1 LQISNDTTVGLD
13 GEVEAEVDNH
23 DFSGR
28 VLNAAAVALAVF
40 SGVTIVALIAMALVS
55 IVGLQLFSRPVQ
67 GSVEIMQMGI
77 AICGAAFFPIC
88 EIGDHNIKVEAF
100 TNWLPAGVRRA
111 LDSVGHVML
120 TIVFALLTWR
130 TSVAAYQLTQT
141 HEVSTLLSV
150 PLWIPTALMV
160 PSLALTVLC
169 AAYRAVGLFRARKQ
183 TS

>member
-1 LQISNDTTVGLD
+1 MQISNDTTVGLD

-88 EIGDHNIKVEAF
+88 EIGEPIGPME
-100 TNWLPAGVRRA
+100 
-111 LDSVGHVML
+111 
-120 TIVFALLTWR
+120 
-130 TSVAAYQLTQT
+130 
-141 HEVSTLLSV
+141 
-150 PLWIPTALMV
+150 
-160 PSLALTVLC
+160 
-169 AAYRAVGLFRARKQ
+169 
-183 TS
+183 

>member
-1 LQISNDTTVGLD
+1 
-13 GEVEAEVDNH
+13 
-23 DFSGR
+23 
-28 VLNAAAVALAVF
+28 
-40 SGVTIVALIAMALVS
+40 
-55 IVGLQLFSRPVQ
+55 
-67 GSVEIMQMGI
+67 
-77 AICGAAFFPIC
+77 
-88 EIGDHNIKVEAF
+88 
-100 TNWLPAGVRRA
+100 
-111 LDSVGHVML
+111 ML